1 MKRKYN
7 FGVHIKQCRNNQDLM
22 IKRFIKKTKKSK
34 IIDECK
40 DRSRYKKP
48 SVRKKEKR
56 LRAARA
62 RARELQI
69 KHKRRQR
76 RDRKD

>member
-56 LRAARA
+56 LRAQR
-62 RARELQI
+62 Q
-69 KHKRRQR
+69 KMKDQQKRRRAQER
-76 RDRKD
+76 RDRKI

>member
-1 MKRKYN
+1 
-7 FGVHIKQCRNNQDLM
+7 M

>member
-69 KHKRRQR
+69 KHKRSQR